1 MATITFKVK
10 GNTYTCEEGTTWKEF
25 IENSPN
31 HYPIMK
37 RVYRDN
43 GADGSYS
50 RPWVKHPFFDNDMI
64 ITRGYRTDGS
74 WYENEIDIESA
85 IDPNQT
91 YYRSNLDDDDADS
104 YITIDNFRIV
114 YQSDINMG
122 IFAYASVDNYFGL
135 TVESRFDDPIKTH
148 FKGNQ
153 IYHSDGSML
162 MGDYEPKDGDAFYTL
177 TKKEIKFK
185 IDNKE
190 YTSVAGL
197 TWIDWVNSD
206 YNTDGFTIDETD
218 LTGYIIKDGN
228 DNKVKSSEYARFD
241 KEIIENETYTLMGAK
256 KDILIKNPIIL
267 IGSKAKKVIVDNI
280 NMTIDVWTKEV
291 PSGMQLSVTINHAWF
306 DDSVAVTLYFNIPY
320 GIELNIST
328 FQDIFNI
335 VGDKWYDTTSSN
347 YLHWSYSS
355 YTDAYYLDVY
365 YSVTNTEY
373 GVRVGSSSGSENVYK
388 TTILTKLDYYCPYGG
403 GGSND

>member
-50 RPWVKHPFFDNDMI
+50 RPLVKHPFFDNDMI

-135 TVESRFDDPIKTH
+135 TVESRFDDPIKTY

-206 YNTDGFTIDETD
+206 YNTDGFTVDETD
-218 LTGYIIKDGN
+218 LTGYIVKDGN
-228 DNKVKSSEYARFD
+228 KIKSNEYVRFD
-241 KEIIENETYTLMGAK
+241 EEIIENEVYTLMGVK
-256 KDILIKNPIIL
+256 RDVLIKNPICL
-267 IGSKAKKVIVDNI
+267 IGSKAKKVVVDNI

-291 PSGMQLSVTINHAWF
+291 PSEEMYFYLQNNNILYSFSLPSENITFRDLFLNYGTIITYSSNEYYIYNSHN
-306 DDSVAVTLYFNIPY
+306 SI
-320 GIELNIST
+320 GCLNIDKY
-328 FQDIFNI
+328 DIDNNRNI
-335 VGDKWYDTTSSN
+335 QVHIGTYSN
-347 YLHWSYSS
+347 G
-355 YTDAYYLDVY
+355 YYGLP
-365 YSVTNTEY
+365 
-373 GVRVGSSSGSENVYK
+373 GSSFNAYLNDVITPGYVY
-388 TTILTKLDYYCPYGG
+388 TFTG